1 MNNQQS
7 TINQEQPLT
16 ILLDR
21 HAHRYAQQFARE
33 QATAEKSKQ
42 VYLNTLAVYS
52 VNIYLKCL
60 NINSSLANSDCWK
73 SGLRAMFDVADVIL
87 PNLGKLECRW
97 LLPGEDAVNIPLEAR
112 EERIGYLIVQLEE
125 NLNKAKF
132 LGFISAKKVKFATK
146 LLNITQLQPL
156 ESLIDTIEQLQTQIN
171 LRQWLSGI
179 FTSDWQPVETIL
191 AGRITRSLATRTPA
205 TTITRGKAIGWQLNS
220 LEQEIILV
228 IKVVK
233 LKSALPCSSGLS
245 SPAIDLCL
253 QLYPGKANNNLAAG
267 LAINI
272 LDQAN
277 QTYLSAQVK
286 DRDDW
291 MQLEFSSQQGEQFKV
306 QMNLAGVSIM
316 KHFIV

>member
-1 MNNQQS
+1 M
-7 TINQEQPLT
+7 
-16 ILLDR
+16 
-21 HAHRYAQQFARE
+21 
-33 QATAEKSKQ
+33 
-42 VYLNTLAVYS
+42 V
-52 VNIYLKCL
+52 
-60 NINSSLANSDCWK
+60 NSDCWK
-73 SGLRAMFDVADVIL
+73 SGLQAMFDVADVIL

-97 LLPGEDAVNIPLEAR
+97 LLPGEEAVNIPLEAR
-112 EERIGYLIVQLEE
+112 EDRIGYLIVQLKE
-125 NLNKAKF
+125 NLNKVKS
-132 LGFISAKKVKFATK
+132 LGFISAKKVKFDTK

-179 FTSDWQPVETIL
+179 FTSDWQTVETIL
-191 AGRITRSLATRTPA
+191 VGRITRSLATQTPA

-286 DRDDW
+286 DIDDW